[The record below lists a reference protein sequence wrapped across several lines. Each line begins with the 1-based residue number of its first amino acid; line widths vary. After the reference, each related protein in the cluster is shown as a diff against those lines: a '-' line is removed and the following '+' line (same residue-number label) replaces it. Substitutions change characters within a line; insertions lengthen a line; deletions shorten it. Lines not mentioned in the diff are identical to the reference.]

1 MPSNLLLASINKK
14 KEQNIII
21 MKQKIFSSL
30 AILFLAVVLFSA
42 CSSKGNAEA
51 AATEEPKKE
60 EADMVDLSED
70 QFKTVNIQYGAVEDK
85 NLSSVIRA
93 SGALDVPPQQLL
105 TVSSPYGGTLKSTE
119 LLQGKPVT
127 KGEVIAVLE
136 NPEFIQL
143 QQDYLDYKSQLV
155 YLKEEL
161 NRQEE
166 LSKENVNAK
175 KTLQKA
181 SSDYNS
187 MMARVQGL
195 RSKLL
200 LININ
205 PDKINPAGISGKA
218 NIYAPISGYVTKV
231 MVNIG
236 KFVNA
241 NQELFEIVD
250 TRHLHAELTIF
261 EKDVPKLKIGQ
272 KIRFVLNNETAE
284 RFAEVHLI
292 GREISA
298 ERTVRVHGHL
308 SQEDKNLLPGM
319 YLKAMVE
326 TGLATTTALPD
337 KAIVQSAGKSYIFIA
352 ADNTVNEKESADT
365 KKDAAPAE
373 KHIPF
378 RRIEVTIGVS
388 ENGYT
393 EVILPEGFDRSSKV
407 VINGAYDLLSKM
419 NNVEEEE

>member
-1 MPSNLLLASINKK
+1 
-14 KEQNIII
+14 
-21 MKQKIFSSL
+21 MKQKLFSSL
-30 AILFLAVVLFSA
+30 IILFLSGILFSA
-42 CSSKGNAEA
+42 CSSKNNTEVAV
-51 AATEEPKKE
+51 ATETKTE
-60 EADMVDLSED
+60 DINSVDLSEE
-70 QFKTVNIQYGAVEDK
+70 QFKTINLQYGAIEEK

-93 SGALDVPPQQLL
+93 SGVLDVPPQQLI
-105 TVSSPYGGTLKSTE
+105 TISSPYGGTLKNTE
-119 LLQGKPVT
+119 LLEGKPVT

-155 YLKEEL
+155 YLKEEFE
-161 NRQEE
+161 RQQE
-166 LSKENVNAK
+166 LAKENVNAK

-181 SSDYNS
+181 GSEYNS

-195 RSKLL
+195 ISKLK

-205 PDKINPAGISGKA
+205 PDKINPDNISPKA

-261 EKDVPKLKIGQ
+261 EKDVPKLRIGQ
-272 KIRFVLNNETAE
+272 KIRFVLNNETQE

-308 SQEDKNLLPGM
+308 LQEDKNLLPGM
-319 YLKAMVE
+319 YLKAIVE
-326 TGLATTTALPD
+326 TGAATTTALPE

-352 ADNTVNEKESADT
+352 TDEVKDEKKSADT
-365 KKDAAPAE
+365 DKNEEAK
-373 KHIPF
+373 KHIAF
-378 RRIEVTIGVS
+378 KRIEVTTGIS

-393 EVILPEGFDRSSKV
+393 EIILSEGFDRNSKI

>member
-1 MPSNLLLASINKK
+1 
-14 KEQNIII
+14 

>member
-1 MPSNLLLASINKK
+1 
-14 KEQNIII
+14 
-21 MKQKIFSSL
+21 MKQKFLSSIVIL
-30 AILFLAVVLFSA
+30 TAAIVLLSS
-42 CSSKGNAEA
+42 CSSKKNTETASAEKTK
-51 AATEEPKKE
+51 TEE
-60 EADMVDLSED
+60 AGMVELSED

-93 SGALDVPPQQLL
+93 SGVLDVPPQQLI

-161 NRQEE
+161 DRQQE
-166 LSKENVNAK
+166 LAKEDVNAK
-175 KTLQKA
+175 KILQKA
-181 SSDYNS
+181 RSEHNS

-195 RSKLL
+195 KSKLQ

-205 PDKINPAGISGKA
+205 PDKINPENISGRT

-231 MVNIG
+231 LVNIG
-236 KFVNA
+236 KFVNS

-261 EKDVPKLKIGQ
+261 EKDVPKLKPGQ
-272 KIRFVLNNETAE
+272 KVRFVLNNETKE
-284 RFAEVHLI
+284 RFAEVYLI

-308 SQEDKNLLPGM
+308 LQEDKNLLPGM
-319 YLKAMVE
+319 YLKAIVE
-326 TGLATTTALPD
+326 TGVATTTALPD

-352 ADNTVNEKESADT
+352 AEEMKDEKKPDDADKITTV
-365 KKDAAPAE
+365 E
-373 KHIPF
+373 KHIAF
-378 RRIEVTIGVS
+378 KRIEIIIGVA

-393 EVILPEGFDRSSKV
+393 EVILPEGFDRNSKV

>member
-1 MPSNLLLASINKK
+1 LPSNLLLASINKK

-205 PDKINPAGISGKA
+205 PDKINPSGISGKA

-326 TGLATTTALPD
+326 IGLATTTALPD

-352 ADNTVNEKESADT
+352 AEEMNEEKIPEAADKNKT
-365 KKDAAPAE
+365 PE

-378 RRIEVTIGVS
+378 KRIEVTTGVS

>member
-1 MPSNLLLASINKK
+1 MLTVAIVWL
-14 KEQNIII
+14 
-21 MKQKIFSSL
+21 SS
-30 AILFLAVVLFSA
+30 
-42 CSSKGNAEA
+42 CSPKGNAEA
-51 AATEEPKKE
+51 TPAKE
-60 EADMVDLSED
+60 AKTGETDMVDLSEE

-85 NLSSVIRA
+85 KLSSVIRA

-105 TVSSPYGGTLKSTE
+105 TVSSPYGGTLKNTD
-119 LLQGKPVT
+119 LLQGKPVV

-161 NRQEE
+161 ERQQE
-166 LSKENVNAK
+166 LAKENVNAK

-181 SSDYNS
+181 SSEYNS

-195 RSKLL
+195 KSKLQ

-205 PDKINPAGISGKA
+205 PDKINQENISGRA

-231 MVNIG
+231 LVNIG

-250 TRHLHAELTIF
+250 TRHLHAELVIF

-272 KIRFVLNNETAE
+272 KIRFVLNDETKE

-308 SQEDKNLLPGM
+308 LQEDKNLLPGM
-319 YLKAMVE
+319 YLKGIVE
-326 TGLATTTALPD
+326 TGAATTNALPD

-352 ADNTVNEKESADT
+352 TNET
-365 KKDAAPAE
+365 KDQKTPAVEKKNETIE

-378 RRIEVTIGVS
+378 KRIEVAIGVS

-393 EVILPEGFDRSSKV
+393 EVILPEGFDRNSKV

-419 NNVEEEE
+419 KNVEEKE

>member
-1 MPSNLLLASINKK
+1 MN
-14 KEQNIII
+14 
-21 MKQKIFSSL
+21 MKHKIFSSL
-30 AILFLAVVLFSA
+30 VILFAAVVLFSS
-42 CSSKGNAEA
+42 CSSKRNAEA
-51 AATEEPKKE
+51 TVAEESKKE
-60 EADMVDLSED
+60 ETNMVDLSEE
-70 QFKTVNIQYGAVEDK
+70 QFKTVNIQYGTIEDK

-93 SGALDVPPQQLL
+93 SGMLDVPPQQLV
-105 TVSSPYGGTLKSTE
+105 TISSPYGGTLKSTD

-127 KGEVIAVLE
+127 KGQIIAILE

-143 QQDYLDYKSQLV
+143 QQDYLDYQSQLV

-161 NRQEE
+161 DRQQE
-166 LSKENVNAK
+166 LAKENVNAK

-187 MMARVQGL
+187 TLAKVQGL
-195 RSKLL
+195 RSKLQ

-205 PDKINPAGISGKA
+205 PDKVSTGTISGRA

-231 MVNIG
+231 LVNIG

-250 TRHLHAELTIF
+250 TRHLHAELTVF

-272 KIRFVLNNETAE
+272 KIRFVLNNETKE

-292 GREISA
+292 GREISV

-308 SQEDKNLLPGM
+308 STEDKELLPGM
-319 YLKAMVE
+319 YLKAIVE
-326 TGLATTTALPD
+326 IGLATTTALPD

-352 ADNTVNEKESADT
+352 ADEGIDEKKPADA
-365 KKDAAPAE
+365 KKDAMPVE

-378 RRIEVTIGVS
+378 KRIEITTGVS

-393 EVILPEGFDRSSKV
+393 EVILREGFDRNSKI

-419 NNVEEEE
+419 NNVQEEE

>member
-1 MPSNLLLASINKK
+1 MKHKIYSSLLILSLVAL
-14 KEQNIII
+14 
-21 MKQKIFSSL
+21 IFSS
-30 AILFLAVVLFSA
+30 
-42 CSSKGNAEA
+42 CSSAGKKI
-51 AATEEPKKE
+51 EPVKE
-60 EADMVDLSED
+60 EKKTKDADVVDLSEE
-70 QFKTVNIQYGAVEDK
+70 QFKTVNIQYGTVEEK

-93 SGALDVPPQQLL
+93 SGVLDVPPQQLI
-105 TVSSPYGGTLKSTE
+105 TVSSPYGGTLQSTE

-161 NRQEE
+161 DRQQE
-166 LSKENVNAK
+166 LAKENVNAK

-181 SSDYNS
+181 GSDYNS
-187 MMARVQGL
+187 MMARFQGL
-195 RSKLL
+195 KSKLQ

-205 PDKINPAGISGKA
+205 PDKINPNNISPKA
-218 NIYAPISGYVTKV
+218 NLYAPISGYVTKV
-231 MVNIG
+231 LVNIG

-272 KIRFVLNNETAE
+272 KIRFVLNNETKE
-284 RFAEVHLI
+284 RFAEVYLI

-308 SQEDKNLLPGM
+308 LQEDKNLLPGM
-319 YLKAMVE
+319 YLKGIVE
-326 TGLATTTALPD
+326 TGVATTTALPD

-352 ADNTVNEKESADT
+352 AEETKEETNPADA
-365 KKDAAPAE
+365 KKDAATE

-378 RRIEVTIGVS
+378 KRIEVTTGVS

-393 EVILPEGFDRSSKV
+393 EVILPEGFDRKIKV

-419 NNVEEEE
+419 NNVEEE

>member
-1 MPSNLLLASINKK
+1 
-14 KEQNIII
+14 
-21 MKQKIFSSL
+21 MKHKIFSSL
-30 AILFLAVVLFSA
+30 TILFLAAVLFSS

-51 AATEEPKKE
+51 APAEEPLKE
-60 EADMVDLSED
+60 AADMVDLSED
-70 QFKTVNIQYGAVEDK
+70 QFKTVNIQYGVIEEK
-85 NLSSVIRA
+85 NLSSIIRA
-93 SGALDVPPQQLL
+93 SGVLDVPPQQLV
-105 TVSSPYGGTLKSTE
+105 TISSPYGGTLKSTE

-155 YLKEEL
+155 FLKEEL
-161 NRQEE
+161 DRQQE
-166 LSKENVNAK
+166 LAKENVNAK

-181 SSDYNS
+181 SSEYNS
-187 MMARVQGL
+187 IMARVQGL
-195 RSKLL
+195 KSKLQ

-205 PDKINPAGISGKA
+205 PEKINPDNISGKA

-231 MVNIG
+231 LVNIG

-250 TRHLHAELTIF
+250 TRHLHAELIIF

-272 KIRFVLNNETAE
+272 KIRFVLNNETKE

-308 SQEDKNLLPGM
+308 LQEDKTLLPGM
-319 YLKAMVE
+319 YLKAIVE
-326 TGLATTTALPD
+326 TGVAVTTALPD
-337 KAIVQSAGKSYIFIA
+337 KAIVQSAGKSYIFVA
-352 ADNTVNEKESADT
+352 SENEMDEEKPADAKADNAKV
-365 KKDAAPAE
+365 E

-378 RRIEVTIGVS
+378 KRIEITTGIS

-393 EVILPEGFDRSSKV
+393 EVILPEGFDRNAKI

>member
-1 MPSNLLLASINKK
+1 MKHKIYSSLLILSLFAL
-14 KEQNIII
+14 
-21 MKQKIFSSL
+21 IFSS
-30 AILFLAVVLFSA
+30 
-42 CSSKGNAEA
+42 CSSAGKKIEPVAE
-51 AATEEPKKE
+51 EKKTKD
-60 EADMVDLSED
+60 ADIVDLSEE
-70 QFKTVNIQYGAVEDK
+70 QFKTVNILYSTVEEK

-93 SGALDVPPQQLL
+93 TGVLDVPPQQLI

-161 NRQEE
+161 DRQQEMA
-166 LSKENVNAK
+166 KENVNAK

-181 SSDYNS
+181 GSDYNS

-195 RSKLL
+195 KSKLQ
-200 LININ
+200 LINIS
-205 PDKINPAGISGKA
+205 PDKINPGNISGRA
-218 NIYAPISGYVTKV
+218 NLYAPISGYVTKV
-231 MVNIG
+231 LVNIG

-250 TRHLHAELTIF
+250 THHLHAELTIF

-272 KIRFVLNNETAE
+272 KIRFVLNNETKE
-284 RFAEVHLI
+284 RFAEVYLI
-292 GREISA
+292 GREIST

-308 SQEDKNLLPGM
+308 LQEDKNLLPGM

-326 TGLATTTALPD
+326 TGVATTTALPD

-352 ADNTVNEKESADT
+352 AEKTKEETKPADA
-365 KKDAAPAE
+365 KKDEAVE
-373 KHIPF
+373 KHIAF
-378 RRIEVTIGVS
+378 KRIEITIGVS

-393 EVILPEGFDRSSKV
+393 EIILPEGFDKNSKV
-407 VINGAYDLLSKM
+407 VVNGAYDLLSKM
-419 NNVEEEE
+419 NNVEEE

>member
-1 MPSNLLLASINKK
+1 
-14 KEQNIII
+14 
-21 MKQKIFSSL
+21 MKQNFLSSL
-30 AILFLAVVLFSA
+30 IILTAAIVWLSS
-42 CSSKGNAEA
+42 CSSKGSAET
-51 AATEEPKKE
+51 ATAEETKTE

-70 QFKTVNIQYGAVEDK
+70 QFKTVNIQYGAVEEK

-93 SGALDVPPQQLL
+93 SGVLDVPPQQLL
-105 TVSSPYGGTLKSTE
+105 TVSSPYGGTLKNTD
-119 LLQGKPVT
+119 LLQGKPVV

-143 QQDYLDYKSQLV
+143 QQDYLDYKSQLI

-161 NRQEE
+161 ERQQE
-166 LSKENVNAK
+166 LAKENVNAK

-181 SSDYNS
+181 SSEYNS
-187 MMARVQGL
+187 MTARVQGL
-195 RSKLL
+195 KSKLG

-205 PDKINPAGISGKA
+205 PEKINPENISGRA

-231 MVNIG
+231 LVNIG

-250 TRHLHAELTIF
+250 TRHLHAELIIF

-272 KIRFVLNNETAE
+272 KIRFLLNNETKE
-284 RFAEVHLI
+284 RFADVHLI

-308 SQEDKNLLPGM
+308 SQEDNNLLPGM
-319 YLKAMVE
+319 YLKGIVE
-326 TGLATTTALPD
+326 TGIATTTALPD
-337 KAIVQSAGKSYIFIA
+337 KAIVQSAGKSYIFIVA
-352 ADNTVNEKESADT
+352 NEKNSEKKPADGKNEIAT
-365 KKDAAPAE
+365 E
-373 KHIPF
+373 KHILF
-378 RRIEVTIGVS
+378 KRIEVTTGVS

-393 EVILPEGFDRSSKV
+393 EVILPNGFNRKV
-407 VINGAYDLLSKM
+407 SVIINGAYDLLSKM

>member
-1 MPSNLLLASINKK
+1 LLASINKK

-205 PDKINPAGISGKA
+205 PDKINPSGISGKA

-326 TGLATTTALPD
+326 IGLATTTALPD

-352 ADNTVNEKESADT
+352 AEEMNEEKIPEAADKNKT
-365 KKDAAPAE
+365 PE

-378 RRIEVTIGVS
+378 KRIEVTTGVS